1 MLTAQQRIL
10 LVDFLVVLRVSE
22 QYSASSLVYQPLCSC
37 ISEESHHI
45 PCIFLNSH
53 HSFQKETIFTTS
65 KRRWF
70 LKYTGWRFKWFLGLA
85 KVAIGSFH
93 APFERVYS
101 LYFMQMAT
109 IHTWTHGL
117 FHFKSLHII
126 YICII
131 ACYRQSSWKGKES
144 YAIIMSVVLWCL
156 ALKTQITQLI
166 NI

>member
-1 MLTAQQRIL
+1 MSRRINRKQSLLPEHYLPVIFDVDGTAEGSSGRLSSSIASLWTIQRQLVCLPASLFVHQRGIASHPMHFFLT
-10 LVDFLVVLRVSE
+10 
-22 QYSASSLVYQPLCSC
+22 
-37 ISEESHHI
+37 
-45 PCIFLNSH
+45 
-53 HSFQKETIFTTS
+53 HSIHSRRKTIFTTS
-65 KRRWF
+65 KRKVI

-109 IHTWTHGL
+109 IHTWTHWL

-131 ACYRQSSWKGKES
+131 ACYRQSS
-144 YAIIMSVVLWCL
+144 
-156 ALKTQITQLI
+156 
-166 NI
+166 